1 MSTVGILTF
10 HRAINFGATM
20 QAWALAKTVDSLG
33 YDASIID
40 YKDNWVEMSSHIWNP
55 FVLTTR
61 KNVLISLKSYFDRFS
76 FLNARKARIQKFKD
90 FWKTDMPFSSNLIY
104 DNYIVGSDQ
113 VWNLHITGGFNPFYF
128 LSFNESVG
136 KNKLSYAASGDFD
149 PANLIGK
156 HKADISKFLSYF
168 TAESVREEFLKEEI
182 GNLCDKDI
190 SICIDPTLLLDK
202 SKYQA
207 IEKKPQKQN
216 YILVYQM
223 MENPKLNEAADFLSR
238 TTGLDVVYVYGG
250 AYRKNVDNS
259 HISVYGPDE
268 VLGWFD
274 DATYVLT
281 TSFHG
286 VAFSLIYQKQFWFV
300 STGSGYRQKSLMQ
313 SVGLEN
319 RVVSGRN
326 DMNLNNIDFDTVNKH
341 LDALRNDSIDFLRK
355 ALR

>member
-1 MSTVGILTF
+1 
-10 HRAINFGATM
+10 M
-20 QAWALAKTVDSLG
+20 QAWALAKTVNSLG

-40 YKDNWVEMSSHIWNP
+40 NRDNWVEMSSHIWNP

-61 KNVLISLKSYFDRFS
+61 KNVLISLKSYIERFAH
-76 FLNARKARIQKFKD
+76 LRERKARIQKFEE
-90 FWKTDMPFSSNLIY
+90 FWKTNMPLSSNWAY
-104 DNYIVGSDQ
+104 DNYITGSDQ
-113 VWNLHITGGFNPFYF
+113 VWNLHITGGLNPIYF
-128 LSFNESVG
+128 LSFSESEG

-149 PANLIGK
+149 PADLIGK
-156 HKADISKFLSYF
+156 HKTEISKYLSDF
-168 TAESVREEFLKEEI
+168 TAVSVSEEFLKEEI
-182 GNLCDKDI
+182 GTVCDKEI
-190 SICIDPTLLLDK
+190 TICVDPTLLVDK
-202 SKYQA
+202 SAYQA
-207 IEKKPQKQN
+207 IEKKPDKRN

-238 TTGLDVVYVYGG
+238 ATGLDVVYVYGG

-259 HISVYGPDE
+259 HISVYAPDE

-313 SVGLEN
+313 SVGLEH
-319 RVVSGRN
+319 RVVSDCK
-326 DMNLNNIDFDTVNKH
+326 DMNLNSIDYDSVNKH
-341 LDALRNDSIDFLRK
+341 LDALRQHSIDFLRN
-355 ALR
+355 ARR